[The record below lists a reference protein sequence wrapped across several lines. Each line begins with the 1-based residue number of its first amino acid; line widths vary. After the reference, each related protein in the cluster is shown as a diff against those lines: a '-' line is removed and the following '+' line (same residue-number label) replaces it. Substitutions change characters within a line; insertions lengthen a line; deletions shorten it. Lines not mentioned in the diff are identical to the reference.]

1 MTYAA
6 RKIRFLTAAFLS
18 LLTLTAG
25 LRPAEAARVEG
36 LRLGAQSGSAVR
48 VVVDLSDKTEFKVF
62 PLKNPV
68 RVVIDMPD
76 TKFGIREEKLP
87 KNKEYVNDVRL
98 GYTSGGEARI
108 VLELA
113 RDVIIRKSFILP
125 PQSGFKWR
133 LVIDLELLQRADALP
148 QVTTEWYDNSVIGS
162 KEPPASLQKK
172 EPEKKP
178 LIVLDAGHGGKDSG
192 AIGVSG
198 VYEKHLTLAM
208 VKQLREL
215 LLATGRYR
223 VKLTRDKDV
232 AVALRAR
239 RQFARSVNA
248 DLFISVHADSTRKPE
263 TRGLSIYT
271 LSEKASDVEAEK
283 LAERENKADII
294 AGIDLSGET
303 QEVTDILIDLARR
316 ETNNHSSF
324 FAEKVVKELRE
335 EVRLLPNTHRF
346 AGFAVL
352 KSPDVPS
359 VLMEMGY
366 LSNKDEE
373 RLLRRADYRERLA
386 KAAVRAID
394 AYFAEK
400 HKANFN

>member
-1 MTYAA
+1 MMKMHRYFFLTLISIVTFAVLMLPTAA
-6 RKIRFLTAAFLS
+6 R
-18 LLTLTAG
+18 
-25 LRPAEAARVEG
+25 AARVDDVRIG
-36 LRLGAQSGSAVR
+36 NQGGSSIR
-48 VVVDLSDKTEFKVF
+48 VVVDLSQKVNFKVF

-76 TKFGIREEKLP
+76 TTFSIKEEKLP
-87 KNKEYVNDVRL
+87 KKHDFLRDIRL
-98 GYTSGGEARI
+98 GFTGTGDARI
-108 VLELA
+108 VLELN
-113 RDVIIRKSFILP
+113 RDIIIKKSFILP
-125 PQSGFKWR
+125 PQSGFQWR
-133 LVIDLELLQRADALP
+133 LVIDLELLARSDSFA
-148 QVTTEWYDNSVIGS
+148 QVTPEWYDNSVS
-162 KEPPASLQKK
+162 NKTPPAKSAPST
-172 EPEKKP
+172 EAKP
-178 LIVLDAGHGGKDSG
+178 LIVLDPGHGGKDPG

-208 VKQLREL
+208 AKQLRAL
-215 LLATGRYR
+215 LLKTGKYD
-223 VKLTRDKDV
+223 VKLTREKDV
-232 AVALRAR
+232 AIALRAR
-239 RQFARSVNA
+239 RQFARKVNA
-248 DLFISVHADSTRKPE
+248 DLFISIHADSVRKPE

-271 LSEKASDVEAEK
+271 LSERASDTEAEK
-283 LAERENKADII
+283 LAENENKADII

-324 FAEKVVKELRE
+324 FAEKVVRELKE

-373 RLLRRADYRERLA
+373 RLLRQESYREKLA
-386 KAAVRAID
+386 KAAVRAINS
-394 AYFAEK
+394 YFAEK